1 MNGFRERMTRFMYGR
16 YGNDQLSRFYL
27 GLALGCFVVYVFTR
41 LNLVYLAGL
50 ALLVYGTYRSFSRD
64 ITKNC

>member
-50 ALLVYGTYRSFSRD
+50 ALLVYGT
-64 ITKNC
+64 